1 MQENVILLFSNK
13 KRTQLHVEPVSLV
26 LFVLRESVSG
36 YLSLGELTC
45 ATCGF
50 ETVLLSFLHTRV
62 SCEEACLL
70 EKRAVRIVSEE
81 ERTGYAVTDRACL
94 TGDAAALYVGND
106 VVLAYGVGNAE
117 RLIDNELEGFKTEIL
132 VDVTT
137 VDGDLAG
144 TGIQTNAGDGALSSA
159 GTVEIRLCAGI

>member
-1 MQENVILLFSNK
+1 M
-13 KRTQLHVEPVSLV
+13 
-26 LFVLRESVSG
+26 
-36 YLSLGELTC
+36 
-45 ATCGF
+45 
-50 ETVLLSFLHTRV
+50 
-62 SCEEACLL
+62 
-70 EKRAVRIVSEE
+70 
-81 ERTGYAVTDRACL
+81 TDRACL